1 MKESMNKKR
10 IKFASKLGL
19 VAAAAGSA
27 VGLGNIWRFPSQAAD
42 GGGALFIF
50 LYIGCILFFGIPLMM
65 GEFIVGRSGRANA
78 SGSFQQLAPDTQWK
92 WVGRLG
98 IITAFLILGFYMVV
112 CGWTMEYI
120 VQSVSGQMMATD
132 SFNETFG
139 NLLQNPTRQVV
150 WMLLFTILT
159 AFFILAGVKKG
170 IEQSAKILMPVLFLI
185 LLVLGI
191 RSITLP
197 GSIEGLSFL
206 FKPNMETVKSTIFL
220 DAIGQAF
227 FSLSIGMGCM
237 TTYGSYF
244 RDDSNLRK
252 TAVQVSLLD
261 TLVAVLAGI
270 VIFPAAFALTQ
281 TPDTIVSTLVAGGPG
296 LLFIT
301 IPELFHHM
309 PFSSLWS
316 SLFFVLLGI
325 AALTSTISLMEVVT
339 TFLHEEFNMLRR
351 NAVTLVAMGVAVLG
365 VLSSMSPRFFNILD
379 YTTAKILLPLS
390 GLFIS
395 LFIGWYL
402 DKKITVVQLT
412 NDGTLS
418 VSVRFIKLYIFI
430 LRYVAPVAIVG
441 IFIYGIF
448 F

>member
-1 MKESMNKKR
+1 MNTTR

-50 LYIGCILFFGIPLMM
+50 LYIGCIVFFGIPLMM
-65 GEFIVGRSGRANA
+65 GEFIIGRSGRANA
-78 SGSFQQLAPDTQWK
+78 SGSFQKLAPGTSWK

-98 IITAFLILGFYMVV
+98 VFTGFLILGFYMVV
-112 CGWTMEYI
+112 CGWTIEYI
-120 VQSVSGQMMATD
+120 LQSVSGQLM
-132 SFNETFG
+132 SSNNFG
-139 NLLQNPTRQVV
+139 DNFTNLMQNSTRQII
-150 WMLLFTILT
+150 WMLFFTIIT

-170 IEQSAKILMPVLFLI
+170 IEQSAKIMMPVLFLI
-185 LLVLGI
+185 LVVLGI
-191 RSITLP
+191 RSITLS
-197 GSIEGLSFL
+197 GSAEGLLFL
-206 FKPNMETVKSTIFL
+206 FKPSLENVKSTIFL

-244 RDDSNLRK
+244 RDDSNLRN

-261 TLVAVLAGI
+261 SLVAILAGI
-270 VIFPAAFALTQ
+270 IIFPAAFALTQ

-301 IPELFHHM
+301 IPELFHHL
-309 PFSSLWS
+309 PFSSLWAT
-316 SLFFVLLGI
+316 LFFVLLGI

-351 NAVTLVAMGVAVLG
+351 NAVTFVAMGVVILG
-365 VLSSMSPRFFNILD
+365 VFSSISSQFFNILD
-379 YTTAKILLPLS
+379 YATAKVMLPLS

-402 DKKITVVQLT
+402 DKKVTYSQLT
-412 NDGTLS
+412 NEGTLS
-418 VSVRFIKLYIFI
+418 VSVRFLKLYIFI
-430 LRYVAPVAIVG
+430 LRYVAPVAILG

>member
-1 MKESMNKKR
+1 MNTTR

-50 LYIGCILFFGIPLMM
+50 LYIGCIVFFGIPLMM
-65 GEFIVGRSGRANA
+65 GEFIIGRSGRANA
-78 SGSFQQLAPDTQWK
+78 SGSFQKLAPGTSWK

-98 IITAFLILGFYMVV
+98 VFTGFLILGFYMVV
-112 CGWTMEYI
+112 CGWTIEYI
-120 VQSVSGQMMATD
+120 LQSVSGQLM
-132 SFNETFG
+132 SSNNFG
-139 NLLQNPTRQVV
+139 DNFTNLMQNSTRQII
-150 WMLLFTILT
+150 WMLFFTIIT

-170 IEQSAKILMPVLFLI
+170 IEQSAKIMMPVLFLI
-185 LLVLGI
+185 LVVLGI
-191 RSITLP
+191 RSITLS
-197 GSIEGLSFL
+197 GSAEGLLFL
-206 FKPNMETVKSTIFL
+206 FKPSLENVKSTIFL

-244 RDDSNLRK
+244 RDDSNLRN

-261 TLVAVLAGI
+261 SLVAILAGI
-270 VIFPAAFALTQ
+270 IIFPAAFALTQ

-301 IPELFHHM
+301 IPELFHHL
-309 PFSSLWS
+309 PFSSLWAT
-316 SLFFVLLGI
+316 LFFVLLGI

-351 NAVTLVAMGVAVLG
+351 NAVTFVAMGVVILG
-365 VLSSMSPRFFNILD
+365 VFSSMSSQFFSILD
-379 YTTAKILLPLS
+379 YATAKVMLPLS

-402 DKKITVVQLT
+402 DKKVTYSQLT
-412 NDGTLS
+412 NEGTLS
-418 VSVRFIKLYIFI
+418 VSVRFLKLYIFI

>member
-1 MKESMNKKR
+1 MNKKR

>member
-1 MKESMNKKR
+1 MNTTR

-50 LYIGCILFFGIPLMM
+50 LYIGCIVFFGIPLMM
-65 GEFIVGRSGRANA
+65 GEFIIGRSGRANA
-78 SGSFQQLAPDTQWK
+78 SGSFQKLAPGTSWK

-98 IITAFLILGFYMVV
+98 VFTGFLILGFYMVV
-112 CGWTMEYI
+112 CGWTIEYI
-120 VQSVSGQMMATD
+120 LQSVSGQLM
-132 SFNETFG
+132 SSNNFG
-139 NLLQNPTRQVV
+139 DNFTNLMQNSTRQII
-150 WMLLFTILT
+150 WMLFFTIIT

-170 IEQSAKILMPVLFLI
+170 IEQSAKIMMPVLFLI
-185 LLVLGI
+185 LVVLGI
-191 RSITLP
+191 RSITLS
-197 GSIEGLSFL
+197 GSAEGLLFL
-206 FKPNMETVKSTIFL
+206 FKPSLENVKSTIFL

-244 RDDSNLRK
+244 RDDSNLRN

-261 TLVAVLAGI
+261 SLVAILAGI
-270 VIFPAAFALTQ
+270 IIFPAAFALTQ

-301 IPELFHHM
+301 IPELFHHL
-309 PFSSLWS
+309 PFSSLWAT
-316 SLFFVLLGI
+316 LFFVLLGI

-351 NAVTLVAMGVAVLG
+351 NAVTFVAMGVVILG
-365 VLSSMSPRFFNILD
+365 VFSSMSSQFFNILD
-379 YTTAKILLPLS
+379 YATAKVMLPLS

-402 DKKITVVQLT
+402 DKKVTYSQLT
-412 NDGTLS
+412 NEGTLS
-418 VSVRFIKLYIFI
+418 VSVRFLKLYIFI

>member
-1 MKESMNKKR
+1 MNKKR
-10 IKFASKLGL
+10 ITFVSKLGI

-65 GEFIVGRSGRANA
+65 GEFLIGRSGRANP
-78 SGSFQQLAPDTQWK
+78 SGSFEKLAPETSWK

-98 IITAFLILGFYMVV
+98 ILTAFLILGFYMVV
-112 CGWTMEYI
+112 CGWTLDYI
-120 VQSVSGQMMATD
+120 IQSISGQLMTSED
-132 SFNETFG
+132 FG
-139 NLLQNPTRQVV
+139 NDFAVLQQNPVRQIS
-150 WMLLFTILT
+150 WMFLFTALT

-170 IEQSAKILMPVLFLI
+170 IEQSAKILMPVLFFI
-185 LLVLGI
+185 LLVLGV
-191 RSITLP
+191 RSVTLI
-197 GSIEGLSFL
+197 GAQEGLAFL
-206 FKPNMETVKSTIFL
+206 FKPNMEHVKSTIFL

-252 TAVQVSLLD
+252 TAIQVSLLD
-261 TLVAVLAGI
+261 TMVAILAGI

-281 TPDTIVSTLVAGGPG
+281 SPDTIVSTLVAGGPG

-301 IPELFHHM
+301 IPDLFHQL
-309 PFSSLWS
+309 PFSSLWAT
-316 SLFFVLLGI
+316 LFFVLLGI
-325 AALTSTISLMEVVT
+325 AALTSTISLMEVVAS
-339 TFLHEEFNMLRR
+339 FLHEEFQMLRR
-351 NAVTLVAMGVAVLG
+351 NAIILVSMGVAFLG
-365 VLSSMSPRFFNILD
+365 IISSISPNFFNILD
-379 YTTAKILLPLS
+379 YATAKIMLPLS

-402 DKKITVVQLT
+402 DRKITHEQLT
-412 NDGTLS
+412 NNGAISIS
-418 VSVRFIKLYIFI
+418 VQFIKSYIFI
-430 LRYVAPVAIVG
+430 LRYVAPVVIVI
-441 IFIYGIF
+441 IFVYGVLF
-448 F
+448 

>member
-120 VQSVSGQMMATD
+120 VQSVSGRMMATD

>member
-1 MKESMNKKR
+1 MNKKR

-65 GEFIVGRSGRANA
+65 GEFILGRSGRANA
-78 SGSFQQLAPDTQWK
+78 SGAFQKLAPGTSWK

-98 IITAFLILGFYMVV
+98 VLTGFLIMGFYMVV
-112 CGWTMEYI
+112 CGWTMDYI
-120 VQSVSGQMMATD
+120 VQSVSGKLMATE
-132 SFNETFG
+132 SFTNNFES
-139 NLLQNPTRQVV
+139 LLQNSTRQVV
-150 WMLLFTILT
+150 WMVFFTLLT
-159 AFFILAGVKKG
+159 AFFILAGVKRG
-170 IEQSAKILMPVLFLI
+170 IEQSAKIMMPVLFLI
-185 LLVLGI
+185 LLLLGI
-191 RSITLP
+191 RSITLS
-197 GSIEGLSFL
+197 GSAEGLAFL
-206 FKPNMETVKSTIFL
+206 FKPNMESVKSTIFL
-220 DAIGQAF
+220 DAMGQAF

-244 RDDSNLRK
+244 RDDSDLRK
-252 TAVQVSLLD
+252 TAMQVSLLD
-261 TLVAVLAGI
+261 AMVAILAGI

-281 TPDTIVSTLVAGGPG
+281 TPDTIVSSLVAGGPG

-301 IPELFHHM
+301 IPELFHHL
-309 PFSSLWS
+309 PFSSLWAT
-316 SLFFVLLGI
+316 LFFVLLGI

-339 TFLHEEFNMLRR
+339 TYLHEEYNMLRR
-351 NAVTLVAMGVAVLG
+351 NAVTIVSMGVAVLG
-365 VLSSMSPRFFNILD
+365 VVSSISPQFFNILD
-379 YTTAKILLPLS
+379 YATAKIMLPMG

-402 DKKITVVQLT
+402 DKKITFGQLT
-412 NDGTLS
+412 NEGALP
-418 VSVRFIKLYIFI
+418 VSVKFLKMYIFI
-430 LRYVAPVAIVG
+430 LRYVAPVAIVA
-441 IFIYGIF
+441 IFIYGVF